1 MVNEV
6 AIDPC
11 EQLAEAIKELNR
23 NPQSDDDIITVDAK
37 DMRQMT
43 VKIGPRDPL
52 AEVTCVPV
60 EFVGRIV
67 EGERGGRY
75 WGWVY
80 EGPLCISDIE
90 LKELVGG
97 ESGLP
102 RWLKKVLGPRCV
114 RAVVLDTRD
123 GVPWVKVDIVIE
135 KTAR

>member
-6 AIDPC
+6 AIDPR

-52 AEVTCVPV
+52 AEVTSVPV
-60 EFVGRIV
+60 EFVGRVV

-80 EGPLCISDIE
+80 EGPVDVSE
-90 LKELVGG
+90 AESKRAGG